1 MKFGLC
7 LPNFPFG
14 VQPSR
19 DAIVEIAREAER
31 LGYDSVWTTDHIL
44 VPRDKPRFGHLYE
57 SLSTLAYL
65 GGATERI
72 GLGTSI
78 LVLPYRNAITVAKQT
93 ATIDAL
99 TGGRM
104 IIGVG
109 VGYMEPEFEFMGVDF
124 RSRGRRLDEQLRVL
138 RALWTDEDPQIDG
151 EFYNFSDV
159 LFEPRPAQPGGIPI
173 WMGGNSDFALR
184 RAARLGDAWH
194 ADDLREEQLSA
205 SMEKLQ
211 TMSNGRRVGVTLRR
225 TVDLRPALAAA
236 RSGGSADVPRADEA
250 ALAGTQ
256 QQVVEQVGAVAEL
269 GLEHFVCQF
278 EHNTQEEHLQQM
290 AYFAQEVVPHFR
302 N

>member
-19 DAIVEIAREAER
+19 EAIVEVAQEAER

-44 VPRDKPRFGHLYE
+44 PPAAWPRFGHLYE
-57 SLSTLAYL
+57 TLSTLAYL
-65 GGATERI
+65 GGATETIR
-72 GLGTSI
+72 LGTSI

-109 VGYMEPEFEFMGVDF
+109 VGHLEAEFQSMGVDF

-138 RALWTDEDPQIDG
+138 RTLWMEDDPRFDG
-151 EFYNFSDV
+151 EFYRFSDV
-159 LFEPRPAQPGGIPI
+159 LFEPRPAQEGGIPL
-173 WMGGNSDFALR
+173 WVGGNSDRALS

-194 ADDLREEQLSA
+194 ADDLRPEQLRA
-205 SMEKLQ
+205 SQDKLQ
-211 TMSNGRRVGVTLRR
+211 EMSNGRQVGVTLRR
-225 TVDLRPALAAA
+225 TVDLRPALDAA
-236 RSGGSADVPRADEA
+236 RSGTPAREATGEEFAITGTLQQALDEIA
-250 ALAGTQ
+250 
-256 QQVVEQVGAVAEL
+256 AVAEV
-269 GLEHFVCQF
+269 GVEHFVCQF
-278 EHNTQEEHLQQM
+278 EHATQEEHLQQM
-290 AYFAQEVVPHFR
+290 AYFAQEVFPHVNR
-302 N
+302 